1 MLMPRMTALSEVQW
15 CRPEDKNL
23 YRYKAALQAESFKI
37 FDILGYNYRK
47 F

>member
-1 MLMPRMTALSEVQW
+1 MNALSEVQW
-15 CRPEDKNL
+15 CVPENKDIE
-23 YRYKAALQAESFKI
+23 RFKAAMESESFKI